1 MLQKASKLICFVRM
15 SSGISNPSRYAC
27 ARPTYVAVVAHI
39 RWKSTLESG
48 DASLF
53 HAQGWQHVAF
63 LCLNGGRRRNMS
75 FPNLGAATMRERW
88 FVCQRRVVRNAVLA
102 RARRVHQETELQRHR
117 GAA

>member
-53 HAQGWQHVAF
+53 HAQGRQHVTF
-63 LCLNGGRRRNMS
+63 LCEIGRRRRNKS
-75 FPNLGAATMRERW
+75 SPSLGAATMKERG
-88 FVCQRRVVRNAVLA
+88 VVSQR
-102 RARRVHQETELQRHR
+102 
-117 GAA
+117 